1 MRKHYFHL
9 LLALLLSSL
18 TWTQVPPTNMSEKA
32 ALTKDAARVGID
44 NSARLQRRTGLP
56 AAVVSGSE
64 AHIQHMG
71 VERSEAS
78 MLRNGNEGT
87 RNEWLLLIGA
97 AILLFI
103 LYLNQEFLLFANLR
117 LAIRSNSWRA
127 DHRRHAALK

>member
-1 MRKHYFHL
+1 MRKQYFHL

-18 TWTQVPPTNMSEKA
+18 TWTQVPPARMSEKA
-32 ALTKDAARVGID
+32 ALPKDAARVGID

-71 VERSEAS
+71 VERSEAA
-78 MLRNGNEGT
+78 MVKNGNEGT

-117 LAIRSNSWRA
+117 LAIRSNLWRA
-127 DHRRHAALK
+127 DHRRQAALK